1 MVDLHTH
8 ILPEMDDGAKTP
20 YESVQMLTEAYAQG
34 VRLLAATPHAVLH
47 KQADLD
53 VFLKRRRESALLLAE
68 EAKKSR
74 LPMPDLLLGAE
85 LHLDNNVNL
94 YQGLEKLCIGNSP
107 FLLVEFPFDKYD
119 PYWGEWLHS
128 MCIRGL
134 HPIVAH
140 IDRYLYVDKL
150 LSDFAGLDI
159 TYQINASRM
168 LGFWGRRFISY
179 ILSGSTP
186 CVFASDMH
194 NTTSRSCNMQEAF
207 RKAQAKFPEDAAK
220 LFSLRGRKMFQM
232 KEM

>member
-8 ILPEMDDGAKTP
+8 VLPGMDDGAKNVN
-20 YESVQMLTEAYAQG
+20 ESIRMLSEAYAQG
-34 VRLLAATPHAVLH
+34 VRLLAATPHVVLH

-53 VFLKRRRESALLLAE
+53 VFLKRRRESALFLAQ
-68 EAKKSR
+68 EAKHSR

-85 LHLDNNVNL
+85 LYLDNNVNL
-94 YQGLEKLCIGNSP
+94 YQGLEKLCIGDSP
-107 FLLVEFPFDKYD
+107 FLLVEFPSEKYD

-128 MCIRGL
+128 MCLHGL

-140 IDRYLYVDKL
+140 IDRYLHVDKL

-168 LGFWGRRFISY
+168 LGFWGRRFISR

-194 NTTSRSCNMQEAF
+194 NTTSRSCNMKEAF

-220 LFSLRGRKMFQM
+220 LFSLWGRKMFQM